1 MSEGWNNANCG
12 DSSGTKMASVKQEEA
27 DGLGPQAAVMKNSNE
42 NETSGVNP
50 RLQSWPF
57 SEDIGQPV
65 TTNSGFTQ
73 QLSLAGAAGSDQPYL
88 LVNQSDASQGSLA
101 PYLSY
106 ESSSLTLSVN
116 CSCNQ
121 SYTGFWSLV
130 KLYPY
135 LKSSMCKEKGIVDF
149 ESSGSLLSMCP

>member
-27 DGLGPQAAVMKNSNE
+27 DGLGPQDAVMKNANK

-50 RLQSWPF
+50 QLQSWPF

-65 TTNSGFTQ
+65 TTNSVFTQ

-106 ESSSLTLSVN
+106 EAPVSHFLSTVPAINLTQVFGPLSSFTL
-116 CSCNQ
+116 
-121 SYTGFWSLV
+121 
-130 KLYPY
+130 
-135 LKSSMCKEKGIVDF
+135 I
-149 ESSGSLLSMCP
+149 

>member
-27 DGLGPQAAVMKNSNE
+27 DGLGPQDPVMKNANE

-73 QLSLAGAAGSDQPYL
+73 QLSLAGTAGSDQPYL

-101 PYLSY
+101 P
-106 ESSSLTLSVN
+106 
-116 CSCNQ
+116 
-121 SYTGFWSLV
+121 
-130 KLYPY
+130 
-135 LKSSMCKEKGIVDF
+135 
-149 ESSGSLLSMCP
+149 